1 MSDISFIVGKPVSEE
16 YPFSIDLSIKN
27 KNNSIDDAW
36 VDYCH
41 EILGRFIDS
50 EGENLL
56 NRTLSIALDNNV
68 IAPET
73 YLTYRIIT
81 VNDQSHKSP
90 VLMLLSQ
97 YCKEQETG
105 RDVLITNEA
114 IGYLSAYLCDIL
126 KVGSVETELT
136 KPITDKS
143 IFSNAEEWRSHLF
156 DKNIHDCFNAFKNS
170 IENDNEF
177 PVVFLIDTRDE
188 IGSILAKALNGGNE
202 ITDYNTYIGTASF
215 ETLKKII
222 NILEKREEFDL
233 RATKLISISEYRFLV
248 AVIAAD
254 GISFFEIKI

>member
-1 MSDISFIVGKPVSEE
+1 MSDISFIVGKPVGDK
-16 YPFSIDLSIKN
+16 YPSSVNLSLEN
-27 KNNSIDDAW
+27 KNISLDDAW
-36 VDYCH
+36 VNYCH
-41 EILGRFIDS
+41 EMLGQFIDS

-68 IAPET
+68 IAPKT

-81 VNDQSHKSP
+81 VNDQSHKLP
-90 VLMLLSQ
+90 VLMLLSH

-105 RDVLITNEA
+105 RDVQITNEA

-156 DKNIHDCFNAFKNS
+156 DKNIHDCFNAFKNA
-170 IENDNEF
+170 IENENEF
-177 PVVFLIDTRDE
+177 SVVFLIDTKDE

-222 NILEKREEFDL
+222 NILEKRNGFDL
-233 RATKLISISEYRFLV
+233 RETKLISISEYRSLV

-254 GISFFEIKI
+254 GISFFEVEI